1 MMMSNQQAIA
11 QIWPFLKATPP
22 VLLDWLPWNH
32 TFGGN
37 HNFNMVMRQGGT
49 LHIVDGKPAPGLVEQ
64 TIANLREVS
73 PTVYFNVTAGYAM
86 LLPHL
91 EKDDAL
97 CRRFFNRLQ
106 WIIYSGAALPPD
118 LWTRLEALSIHVL
131 GKR

>member
-37 HNFNMVMRQGGT
+37 HNFNMVLRQGGT
-49 LHIVDGKPAPGLVEQ
+49 LHIDDGQPAPGLVAK

-73 PTVYFNVTAGYAM
+73 PPVSFNVPAGYAM
-86 LLPHL
+86 MLPHL
-91 EKDDAL
+91 DKDAAPSPA
-97 CRRFFNRLQ
+97 FF
-106 WIIYSGAALPPD
+106 
-118 LWTRLEALSIHVL
+118 
-131 GKR
+131 KRPQL